1 METEKKTWVPPMNPK
16 KIQQTQ
22 KKIDSK
28 PVTLPD
34 ETEPFGPS

>member
-22 KKIDSK
+22 KKIEGK
-28 PVTLPD
+28 PATLPG